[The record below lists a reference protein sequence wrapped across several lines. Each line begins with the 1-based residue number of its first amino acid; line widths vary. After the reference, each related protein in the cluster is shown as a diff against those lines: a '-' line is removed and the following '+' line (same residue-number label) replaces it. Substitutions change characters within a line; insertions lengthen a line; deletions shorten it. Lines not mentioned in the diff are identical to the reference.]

1 MTREEILSIEEYCAE
16 HKVSHRKRL
25 EELDIPF
32 WHFYKA
38 KKKYREDDEQE
49 GQSGQFIQL
58 SIGRYVPQTIPPTRT
73 SGRSGKPLKS
83 VEEEKD
89 SYLTIELQNRTGTT
103 IRIQGVIT
111 PAHLREL
118 IAAGNDIH
126 NQVCHGKRIRQAYE
140 DAFIL
145 SLKKYFIR

>member
-25 EELDIPF
+25 EELNIPF

-38 KKKYREDDEQE
+38 KKKYRKDDEQDANIGE
-49 GQSGQFIQL
+49 FIQL
-58 SIGRYVPQTIPPTRT
+58 SSGRFVPQTMPPART
-73 SGRSGKPLKS
+73 SGRSGKAYKPT
-83 VEEEKD
+83 EEKSE
-89 SYLTIELQNRTGTT
+89 SYLTIELQTRTGTA

-118 IAAGNDIH
+118 ISAGN
-126 NQVCHGKRIRQAYE
+126 V
-140 DAFIL
+140 
-145 SLKKYFIR
+145 

>member
-1 MTREEILSIEEYCAE
+1 MMTREEILSIEEYCAE

-25 EELDIPF
+25 EELEIPF

-38 KKKYREDDEQE
+38 KKRYREDDEQD

-58 SIGRYVPQTIPPTRT
+58 SSSRYVSQTMPPART
-73 SGRSGKPLKS
+73 PGRSGKPCKS
-83 VEEEKD
+83 VDEKNG
-89 SYLTIELQNRTGTT
+89 SYLTIEVQPRTGTA

-118 IAAGNDIH
+118 IAAGN
-126 NQVCHGKRIRQAYE
+126 V
-140 DAFIL
+140 
-145 SLKKYFIR
+145 

>member
-25 EELDIPF
+25 EELEIPF

-38 KKKYREDDEQE
+38 KKKYREDDEQD

-58 SIGRYVPQTIPPTRT
+58 SSSRYVSQAMPPAHTP
-73 SGRSGKPLKS
+73 GRSGKPCKS
-83 VEEEKD
+83 VDEKNS
-89 SYLTIELQNRTGTT
+89 SYLTIEVQTRTGTA

-118 IAAGNDIH
+118 IAAGN
-126 NQVCHGKRIRQAYE
+126 V
-140 DAFIL
+140 
-145 SLKKYFIR
+145 

>member
-25 EELDIPF
+25 EELNIPF

-38 KKKYREDDEQE
+38 KKKYRKDDEQ
-49 GQSGQFIQL
+49 GSQSGEFIQL
-58 SIGRYVPQTIPPTRT
+58 SSGKYVSQTMLPART
-73 SGRSGKPLKS
+73 SGRSGKACKLT
-83 VEEEKD
+83 EEKSE
-89 SYLTIELQNRTGTT
+89 SYLTIELQTRTGTA

-118 IAAGNDIH
+118 IAAGN
-126 NQVCHGKRIRQAYE
+126 V
-140 DAFIL
+140 
-145 SLKKYFIR
+145 

>member
-25 EELDIPF
+25 EELNIPF

-38 KKKYREDDEQE
+38 KKKYRKDAEQ
-49 GQSGQFIQL
+49 GSQSGEFIQL
-58 SIGRYVPQTIPPTRT
+58 SSGKYVPQTMPPART
-73 SGRSGKPLKS
+73 SGSSGKACKPKAEKS
-83 VEEEKD
+83 E
-89 SYLTIELQNRTGTT
+89 SYLTIELQTRTGTA

-118 IAAGNDIH
+118 IAAGN
-126 NQVCHGKRIRQAYE
+126 V
-140 DAFIL
+140 
-145 SLKKYFIR
+145 

>member
-25 EELDIPF
+25 EELNIPF

-38 KKKYREDDEQE
+38 KKKYRKDDEQDANIGE
-49 GQSGQFIQL
+49 FIQL
-58 SIGRYVPQTIPPTRT
+58 SSGRFVPQTMPPART
-73 SGRSGKPLKS
+73 SGRSSKACKPI
-83 VEEEKD
+83 EEKSE
-89 SYLTIELQNRTGTT
+89 SYLTIELQTRTGTA

-118 IAAGNDIH
+118 ISAGN
-126 NQVCHGKRIRQAYE
+126 V
-140 DAFIL
+140 
-145 SLKKYFIR
+145 

>member
-25 EELDIPF
+25 EELNIPF

-38 KKKYREDDEQE
+38 KKKYRKDDEQDACFGE
-49 GQSGQFIQL
+49 FIQL
-58 SIGRYVPQTIPPTRT
+58 SSGRCVPQTMPPART
-73 SGRSGKPLKS
+73 SGRAGKAGKS
-83 VEEEKD
+83 VDEKSE
-89 SYLTIELQNRTGTT
+89 SYLTIELQTRTGTA

-118 IAAGNDIH
+118 IAAGN
-126 NQVCHGKRIRQAYE
+126 V
-140 DAFIL
+140 
-145 SLKKYFIR
+145 